1 MQELSQ
7 TNMKY
12 AKNKM
17 ASNKCN
23 FFFVFL
29 LVWNAEQ
36 KNKKETTLQIRLN
49 DFFFF
54 LIFKCTISNKEEY
67 KIKIPLNF
75 QSYLQFYATNRFNKP
90 IFKFPLSFTDL

>member
-1 MQELSQ
+1 M
-7 TNMKY
+7 
-12 AKNKM
+12 
-17 ASNKCN
+17 
-23 FFFVFL
+23 
-29 LVWNAEQ
+29 
-36 KNKKETTLQIRLN
+36 QIRLN

-90 IFKFPLSFTDL
+90 IFKFPLSFTDLWMYFLILPLAEKEMLFA